1 MNKFSNIYKI
11 VVLGIFISLLSY
23 MIIIYINRHNIYEQ
37 KLLLKTNKI
46 VELGNPVR
54 GRILDRN
61 GNVLVDNIAIKNIVF
76 KYQKGIDIKNSAEK
90 ISKYIFDDNASDND
104 IIIYYNDYY
113 DTDELLTDEERR
125 LIDERKI
132 QKEDVINEKILALK
146 DTLSAEEKS
155 LAKIYSTMSKGF
167 PYESKIIVKEAD
179 NKLVDEIIREDIPG
193 ISVETGYKRYYPYGN
208 VLKDVFGTVGKITFE
223 EKDKYLDKGYNL
235 DDEVGN
241 SFLEAYYED
250 YLKGTKAKYL
260 VNEDY
265 SLTEISPM
273 VKGND
278 LYLSIDI
285 NIQKELENI
294 VESNIALAKLM
305 PNTNYLNDTYLILT
319 NPNTSE
325 IIALIGKRYL
335 KDGMFNDI
343 NVSTITSSYTVGS
356 VVKGATISVGYKYGL
371 INPDEYILDGCIKL
385 AYQPAKCSFKSLGY
399 INAITALK
407 YSSNYYQFLIALHLT
422 GNEYIPG
429 MFLDVTE
436 KEFDIY
442 RKMLSSYGLGI
453 KTGIDLPGEAQGQK
467 GQKIS
472 GDLLLNLAIG
482 QYDTYT
488 PMQIMTYINTI
499 AMAGNRKAPSLVS
512 YIKNANDKIIWQNKY
527 EVKEKVDID
536 NNDIELIKRGF
547 KAVMESGGTGW
558 GYMDPKFNGAGKTGT
573 SESFLDSDNDGVIDT
588 ETITL
593 TIGSYY
599 PYDNPKYSFLILSP
613 NISFAGASS
622 DYIYY
627 MPAKISREITAYLDT
642 LA

>member
-241 SFLEAYYED
+241 SF
-250 YLKGTKAKYL
+250 
-260 VNEDY
+260 
-265 SLTEISPM
+265 
-273 VKGND
+273 
-278 LYLSIDI
+278 
-285 NIQKELENI
+285 
-294 VESNIALAKLM
+294 
-305 PNTNYLNDTYLILT
+305 
-319 NPNTSE
+319 
-325 IIALIGKRYL
+325 R
-335 KDGMFNDI
+335 
-343 NVSTITSSYTVGS
+343 
-356 VVKGATISVGYKYGL
+356 GL
-371 INPDEYILDGCIKL
+371 L
-385 AYQPAKCSFKSLGY
+385 
-399 INAITALK
+399 
-407 YSSNYYQFLIALHLT
+407 
-422 GNEYIPG
+422 
-429 MFLDVTE
+429 
-436 KEFDIY
+436 
-442 RKMLSSYGLGI
+442 
-453 KTGIDLPGEAQGQK
+453 
-467 GQKIS
+467 
-472 GDLLLNLAIG
+472 
-482 QYDTYT
+482 
-488 PMQIMTYINTI
+488 
-499 AMAGNRKAPSLVS
+499 
-512 YIKNANDKIIWQNKY
+512 
-527 EVKEKVDID
+527 
-536 NNDIELIKRGF
+536 
-547 KAVMESGGTGW
+547 
-558 GYMDPKFNGAGKTGT
+558 
-573 SESFLDSDNDGVIDT
+573 
-588 ETITL
+588 
-593 TIGSYY
+593 
-599 PYDNPKYSFLILSP
+599 
-613 NISFAGASS
+613 
-622 DYIYY
+622 
-627 MPAKISREITAYLDT
+627 
-642 LA
+642 